1 MCASKNPPEESP
13 PRPAADEAAAAS
25 AIMTKLKSVYISV
38 FIDVLG
44 IGLVIPVLP
53 YLILSFDNTGAAE
66 VGLTIAAFSL
76 CQIPGS
82 IIFGAISDKYGRRP
96 VLLLSIFS
104 SAVSFLLCAF
114 ARDLPFII
122 AARCVSGLT
131 GGSISVAQAYVADVT
146 TVDERPR
153 FLGLIGATI
162 GIAFTFGPGIGA
174 GVAAAMDAAGA
185 SIQQQYSGV
194 FFLAAGFS
202 FLGFAFACR
211 NLEESSGAGGAEPAA
226 VEVASGAAP
235 APARRSA
242 VAVPILLVALAMFAS
257 NYAFTVMQSTYGV
270 LIFEEWGWSTGAL
283 GLILVL
289 SGLEIAV
296 LQGKLIK
303 GLVDATGKHG
313 ASFLACLCLGGG
325 LALLP
330 YTLFSKPLH
339 FFSFALHVAGF
350 SIGQTALPALLSR
363 FASKEDQGKSLGLGQ
378 AFQAAARVAAP
389 VASGFLYDNSKDI
402 VGSEYAAP
410 YIVGG
415 AICVAAGLPLLCML
429 SKSRAEK
436 EGAGSGSKVE
446 EEEGGGAGEGGQ
458 GGAIVEAEMVEV
470 NL

>member
-1 MCASKNPPEESP
+1 
-13 PRPAADEAAAAS
+13 
-25 AIMTKLKSVYISV
+25 VYISV

-226 VEVASGAAP
+226 VEGAGAVEVASGAAP
-235 APARRSA
+235 APARRSASRRA

-330 YTLFSKPLH
+330 YTLFSKPLRKCE
-339 FFSFALHVAGF
+339 AG
-350 SIGQTALPALLSR
+350 
-363 FASKEDQGKSLGLGQ
+363 
-378 AFQAAARVAAP
+378 ARAQR
-389 VASGFLYDNSKDI
+389 
-402 VGSEYAAP
+402 
-410 YIVGG
+410 
-415 AICVAAGLPLLCML
+415 
-429 SKSRAEK
+429 RAERS
-436 EGAGSGSKVE
+436 ER
-446 EEEGGGAGEGGQ
+446 EEEGDGAVAALARQQQCATAAAGAAALPRRRRAESRAGEGRERHERAKTTRGSCFCSSAAEAGQ
-458 GGAIVEAEMVEV
+458 NLGLSGGEPPNPPCGRRGRTCPLPPRACARPHTRMSHTEP
-470 NL
+470 N